1 MARFIDTLMQ
11 RGQSMQDSLDR
22 QLEERRIQREAEAA
36 KIKAKRD
43 AELANSRAYRNW
55 ASGKK
60 PGAELIDGTLYPKSL
75 STPAKKREQS
85 RMGSDANI
93 DKDRIGKGSF
103 TSKTPP
109 KRATKPPVT
118 RNTTSEYVAP
128 PSPESAQTAGIQ
140 GLPGTPGG
148 AAVERGTISSQGSE
162 QNYETMFPAETFN
175 PPSAPMRKGLFG
187 EEISQEDY
195 DAMTQRN
202 KDASFFGRFK
212 KGGQV
217 KKKTA
222 KKASGGSVSSA
233 SKRGDGCAQRGKTKG
248 RMV

>member
-11 RGQSMQDSLDR
+11 RGQSMQESLDR

-36 KIKAKRD
+36 KVKAKRD
-43 AELANSRAYRNW
+43 AELANSRAYHDW

-60 PGAELIDGTLYPKSL
+60 PGAELIDGTLYPKSI
-75 STPAKKREQS
+75 STPTKKREQS

-93 DKDRIGKGSF
+93 DRDRIGKGSF
-103 TSKTPP
+103 TANTPP
-109 KRATKPPVT
+109 KRATKPPVA

-140 GLPGTPGG
+140 GLPGGQSGVSQEAGSDYGRTTYFGETPE
-148 AAVERGTISSQGSE
+148 AATQVAQ
-162 QNYETMFPAETFN
+162 Q
-175 PPSAPMRKGLFG
+175 MRKGLFG
-187 EEISQEDY
+187 EDISQEDY

-233 SKRGDGCAQRGKTKG
+233 SKRGDGCCQRGKTKG

>member
-1 MARFIDTLMQ
+1 MARE
-11 RGQSMQDSLDR
+11 DR
-22 QLEERRIQREAEAA
+22 ELGVDPRLFGVARRVSREALRQA
-36 KIKAKRD
+36 RD
-43 AELANSRAYRNW
+43 AAER
-55 ASGKK
+55 KK
-60 PGAELIDGTLYPKSL
+60 NGTQNPVMGSSKNVDVG
-75 STPAKKREQS
+75 TGRGTTNFGPAKT
-85 RMGSDANI
+85 A
-93 DKDRIGKGSF
+93 
-103 TSKTPP
+103 P

-118 RNTTSEYVAP
+118 RNTASEYVAP

-140 GLPGTPGG
+140 GLPGGQSGVSQEAGSDYGRTTYFGETPE
-148 AAVERGTISSQGSE
+148 AATQVAQ
-162 QNYETMFPAETFN
+162 Q
-175 PPSAPMRKGLFG
+175 MRKGLFG

-202 KDASFFGRFK
+202 KDASFYGRFK

-233 SKRGDGCAQRGKTKG
+233 SKRGDGCCQRGKTKG